1 MFLMEIKD
9 EWKIDLKQKET
20 ALKKAEGLS
29 YLVVTLIQFSTHG
42 EPDGLYNIGFLKIYS
57 RS

>member
-1 MFLMEIKD
+1 MFLTEIKD

-29 YLVVTLIQFSTHG
+29 DLVVTLIQFSTHG
-42 EPDGLYNIGFLKIYS
+42 EPDGLYNIGFLEIYT